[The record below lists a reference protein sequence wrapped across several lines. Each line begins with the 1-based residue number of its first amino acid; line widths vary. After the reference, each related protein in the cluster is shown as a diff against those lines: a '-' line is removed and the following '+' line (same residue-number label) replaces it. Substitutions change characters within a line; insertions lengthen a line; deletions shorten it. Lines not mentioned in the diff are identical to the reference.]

1 MEQTVSARVKKI
13 DSSGDSVVD
22 DAIAVE
28 EPLEI
33 QVSHV
38 SAGRRV
44 VRPVS
49 ITMRTPGEDGELAL
63 GFLCTE
69 GILSGLEQV
78 QEVRIASGAS
88 DCQPETNRICVVL
101 KDDYAVD
108 LGRLDRHFYTSSSC
122 GVCGKASLEALSL
135 DDATPFAGNLPK
147 IVENVVHQ
155 LPARLRRQQETF
167 EKTGG
172 LHAAALFD
180 SDGGLRVL
188 REDVGRHNAVDKVA
202 GAILQDPQLDPN
214 QSVLLV
220 SGRTSFEILQKAIRA
235 GIPFV
240 AAVGAPSSLAVE
252 VASAFNVTLLGFL
265 NDKRFNIYS
274 GPQRVLSTS
283 LGS

>member
-1 MEQTVSARVKKI
+1 M
-13 DSSGDSVVD
+13 VD

-180 SDGGLRVL
+180 SDGGLLVL